1 MAFRDRKLFGAF
13 EKQALGQRHCVGFL
27 ARPDETL
34 GSYADLTYLISNII
48 LTEIANKAQ
57 PKKY

>member
-13 EKQALGQRHCVGFL
+13 EKQVLGQGHCVVFL

-34 GSYADLTYLISNII
+34 GSYADLTYLISNI